1 MIRDCD
7 HPNKAVV
14 GGTRMRIC
22 RSCRE
27 ENIRAWAATDR
38 SSKWEGSQEPHPPA
52 RRKKTYVYRDL
63 HAPSMPEHDDGWI
76 GE

>member
-27 ENIRAWAATDR
+27 KNIRDWAATDR
-38 SSKWEGSQEPHPPA
+38 ASKWEGSQEPHPPA

-63 HAPSMPEHDDGWI
+63 SSPIRSDGGQDD
-76 GE
+76 